1 MYRDNTLVPAEAVRL
16 AALGAL
22 LTRPRRYA
30 ELAEEVRHFSQ
41 RITGPSLDLVGA
53 PLEVMIVEGLME
65 ATDGHGMEDNALL
78 AASESGQVEFHRLM
92 TSNLRAPVND
102 LSKLIIAL
110 KLRFLHLLPR
120 EDALSQADLLVEMC
134 ERELARLTDL
144 RRGYA
149 EEPGHLPAWLD
160 GEIAQVRQR
169 LAWYEDLA
177 DSLG

>member
-22 LTRPRRYA
+22 IARERRYS

-65 ATDGHGMEDNALL
+65 SRDGRGMEDNALL
-78 AASESGQVEFHRLM
+78 CMTEAGRDEFHRLM

-120 EDALSQADLLVEMC
+120 DDALAQADLLVEMC

-144 RRGYA
+144 RGGYA
-149 EEPGHLPAWLD
+149 QEDGHLPAWLD
-160 GEIAQVRQR
+160 QEIAQTRAR
-169 LAWYEDLA
+169 LAWYEELA
-177 DSLG
+177 ASFD

>member
-16 AALGAL
+16 AALGSL
-22 LTRPRRYA
+22 ISRPRRYA

-41 RITGPSLDLVGA
+41 RITGPSLDLVGT

-65 ATDGHGMEDNALL
+65 ADGGHHTDENVTLYVTEAGRD
-78 AASESGQVEFHRLM
+78 EFRRLM

-110 KLRFLHLLPR
+110 KLRFLHLL
-120 EDALSQADLLVEMC
+120 ENKDALAQADLLVEMC

-144 RRGYA
+144 RRGYSD
-149 EEPGHLPAWLD
+149 EPGHFAEWLD
-160 GEIAQVRQR
+160 EEIAQAKAR
-169 LAWYEDLA
+169 LTYYEGLA
-177 DSLG
+177 ERLG